1 MLRNQ
6 NKIFIISLLIA
17 TSFISSYK
25 LLIQTYDHR
34 TAFAQLEKLT
44 LEKEDLSFQSN
55 ILIERER
62 FDQFLTLKN
71 DFENEYFEICH
82 KFVHNLGITY
92 SCGFMNYFHKKI
104 LNGFSCCMMPLQF

>member
-55 ILIERER
+55 ILIEEV
-62 FDQFLTLKN
+62 K
-71 DFENEYFEICH
+71 YFNNQISLR
-82 KFVHNLGITY
+82 KFASENLGMITPNIEERIY
-92 SCGFMNYFHKKI
+92 LTRRMTK
-104 LNGFSCCMMPLQF
+104 

>member
-55 ILIERER
+55 ILIEEVKYFNNQISLRK
-62 FDQFLTLKN
+62 FAS
-71 DFENEYFEICH
+71 ENF
-82 KFVHNLGITY
+82 
-92 SCGFMNYFHKKI
+92 
-104 LNGFSCCMMPLQF
+104 

>member
-6 NKIFIISLLIA
+6 NKISIISLLIA

-44 LEKEDLSFQSN
+44 LEKEELSFQSN
-55 ILIERER
+55 ILIEEV
-62 FDQFLTLKN
+62 K
-71 DFENEYFEICH
+71 
-82 KFVHNLGITY
+82 Y
-92 SCGFMNYFHKKI
+92 SEV
-104 LNGFSCCMMPLQF
+104 PL

>member
-6 NKIFIISLLIA
+6 NKISIISLLIA

-55 ILIERER
+55 ILIEEV
-62 FDQFLTLKN
+62 K
-71 DFENEYFEICH
+71 YFNNQISLRKIASE
-82 KFVHNLGITY
+82 NLGMITPNIEERIY
-92 SCGFMNYFHKKI
+92 LIRRITK
-104 LNGFSCCMMPLQF
+104 

>member
-55 ILIERER
+55 ILIEEV
-62 FDQFLTLKN
+62 K
-71 DFENEYFEICH
+71 YFNNHISLRKYASE
-82 KFVHNLGITY
+82 NLGMVTPDLKDRV
-92 SCGFMNYFHKKI
+92 FVERRVVR
-104 LNGFSCCMMPLQF
+104 